1 MAHETDTR
9 QQGIRWYLR
18 DATKDLHEDVDGL
31 GSSFSLSD
39 AAGYRRFLRAHA
51 RALPGL
57 EQAIETAGIA
67 ALVPDWPQRSRR
79 AALAAD
85 LASLGEALPAAATAT
100 LPPGPAAALGAAYVL
115 EGSRFG
121 NGQLLRQ
128 VREAADPALDAAT
141 AYLGH
146 KARWPAFLERLEAGL
161 ADPASWPLAAE
172 GARAA
177 FHHFHA
183 ALAAEAQEGR
193 LLNA

>member
-85 LASLGEALPAAATAT
+85 LASLGEALPAAATA
-100 LPPGPAAALGAAYVL
+100 
-115 EGSRFG
+115 
-121 NGQLLRQ
+121 
-128 VREAADPALDAAT
+128 
-141 AYLGH
+141 YLGH